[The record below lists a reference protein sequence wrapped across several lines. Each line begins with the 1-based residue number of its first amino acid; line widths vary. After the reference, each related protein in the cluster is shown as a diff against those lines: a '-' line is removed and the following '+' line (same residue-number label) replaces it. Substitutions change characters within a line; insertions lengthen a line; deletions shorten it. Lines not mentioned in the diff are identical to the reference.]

1 MGEACKGR
9 RCLQD
14 TGPVDQ
20 LTETAGELEIE
31 RHLFSGCQRMGKGER
46 AEQIA
51 RRGWEAGRCELTF
64 WVVTLRTA
72 GL

>member
-31 RHLFSGCQRMGKGER
+31 RGICSLGAREWAKGREQNKLHGEGGK
-46 AEQIA
+46 
-51 RRGWEAGRCELTF
+51 RGD
-64 WVVTLRTA
+64 VS
-72 GL
+72 